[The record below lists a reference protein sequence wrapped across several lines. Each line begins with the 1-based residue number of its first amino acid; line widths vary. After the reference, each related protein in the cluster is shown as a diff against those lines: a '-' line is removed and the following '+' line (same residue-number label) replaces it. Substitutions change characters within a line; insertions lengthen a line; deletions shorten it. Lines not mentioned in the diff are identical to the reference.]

1 MRISFVGGGTDLRS
15 FYGRCPGRV
24 ISTAIDKYVYVT
36 VNRPPLSKKISVRY
50 STNEEVNHPSELKND
65 RFREALLDLG
75 FHNGIE
81 LATFTD
87 VSVNAGLGSS
97 SSFSVGLM
105 KALHLAKGKKLDPR
119 EIAEEASRLEIELV
133 REPIGKQDQ
142 YASAY
147 GGLNIFQFNKD
158 ESVDVIPIHLDYKKR
173 HDFENRIVLFFTGMK
188 RLASSVLT
196 EQNANAEKNFETLKR
211 MADSVPQF
219 ENLLMKGDFKG
230 LGEMLHEGW
239 LLKRTLASNLTNQTL
254 DDLYVTGMKS
264 GAWGG
269 KVLGAGGGGCIMF
282 LVPPEKKDAVRRDL
296 MEIAK
301 KRGLEDF
308 SEIPMHFVQSGVE
321 VVANNERIIKTPT
334 V

>member
-15 FYGRCPGRV
+15 FYSRYPGRV

-36 VNRPPLSKKISVRY
+36 LNRPPLNKKITVRY
-50 STNEEVNHPSELKND
+50 STNEEVDHPSKLKND
-65 RFREALLDLG
+65 RFREALLDVG
-75 FHNGIE
+75 FHSGIE

-133 REPIGKQDQ
+133 GEPIGKQDQ
-142 YASAY
+142 YASAH

-158 ESVDVIPIHLDYKKR
+158 DSVDVSPVHLDYKKR
-173 HDFENRIVLFFTGMK
+173 HAFENHILLFFTGMR
-188 RLASSVLT
+188 RLATSVLT
-196 EQNANAEKNFETLKR
+196 EQNANAEKNFETLKQ
-211 MADSVPQF
+211 MADSVPEF
-219 ENLLMKGDFKG
+219 EARLMRGDFRG

-239 LLKRTLASNLTNQTL
+239 QMKRTLASNLTNGVI
-254 DDLYVTGMKS
+254 DDLYAAGMKN

-269 KVLGAGGGGCIMF
+269 KILGAGGGGCIMF
-282 LVPPEKKDAVRRDL
+282 MAPVENKEAIRFAVA
-296 MEIAK
+296 EIAK
-301 KRGLEDF
+301 KLSLEDF
-308 SEIPMHFVQSGVE
+308 SEIPVYFVQSGVE
-321 VVANNERIIKTPT
+321 VIANNERIIKI
-334 V
+334 